1 MECTLRDAQRLLK
14 VLAHETLNGEAMTRR
29 RVTFSLLLAFFMV
42 AAGPQTFADPNANSA
57 FTLLFHGENALS
69 GWIVRRWDDVSEPAE
84 SQWEVKDGIL
94 HGGEPRGSWLLSER
108 EYGDFIL
115 EFEFK
120 LGPLGNSGLALRAP
134 LDGDP
139 AFDGI
144 ELQMAEL
151 RYNPEAK
158 PSELTGG
165 LYRAVEPSKNSY
177 RSGEWNAYEVTMQGP
192 QLRVRLNGEMI
203 HDADLDQ
210 LKQTVKRHDGSDA
223 PAIRDRPRRGRIGF
237 QELSRGD
244 EHVLIRN
251 VRISELQSD

>member
-1 MECTLRDAQRLLK
+1 MT
-14 VLAHETLNGEAMTRR
+14 TRR
-29 RVTFSLLLAFFMV
+29 LAFASLLAFFTAV
-42 AAGPQTFADPNANSA
+42 AGRPAFAEPNANTA
-57 FTLLFHGENALS
+57 YKPLFHGEKPLN
-69 GWIVRRWDDVSEPAE
+69 GWQVRRWDDVSEPSE
-84 SQWEVKDGIL
+84 SRWEFKDGVL

-108 EYGDFIL
+108 EYGNFVL

-144 ELQMAEL
+144 ELQMAEPK
-151 RYNPEAK
+151 YNPDAK

-165 LYRAVEPSKNSY
+165 LYRAVEPSKNAY

-192 QLRVRLNGEMI
+192 HLRVRLNGEMI
-203 HDADLDQ
+203 QDVDLEK
-210 LKQTVKRHDGSDA
+210 LGQTVNRHVGSDA

-251 VRISELQSD
+251 ARISELASD

>member
-1 MECTLRDAQRLLK
+1 ME
-14 VLAHETLNGEAMTRR
+14 NAMTKRR
-29 RVTFSLLLAFFMV
+29 LAFALLLTCFTVATGRQAFSE
-42 AAGPQTFADPNANSA
+42 PNASQA
-57 FTLLFHGENALS
+57 FTPLFQGENPLS

-84 SQWEVKDGIL
+84 SRWEFKDGIL

-108 EYGDFIL
+108 EYSDFVL

-165 LYRAVEPSKNSY
+165 LYRAVEPSKNIY
-177 RSGEWNAYEVTMQGP
+177 RSGDWNAYEVTMQGSH
-192 QLRVRLNGEMI
+192 LGVRLNGELVQ
-203 HDADLDQ
+203 DVDLDKLAQ
-210 LKQTVKRHDGSDA
+210 IVKRHDGSDA
-223 PAIRDRPRRGRIGF
+223 PALRDRPRRGRIGF

-251 VRISELQSD
+251 ARISELPSE